1 MIRPVVSTTTHGC
14 SRTPRRSRR
23 GGGQPTPRPAGRS
36 ALRSP
41 SPGLALR
48 SGRCTRPRRVQLV
61 TSAGCNGKNVNSD
74 LFHTTHKSEP
84 DPGPACA
91 LGLAAWKPDPTAE
104 QTARSLGPSPGGAS
118 HGGIRRPPE
127 PGGRHWAAG
136 AALTSLLPAA
146 SSSNVTGKAHVD
158 DLTERERTPEAPRS
172 VRVSGAPHR
181 VSTADRAEPAQGGRR
196 HTLCSAERLRG
207 TRPPGPAAEGTSSA
221 LRPQQLCTSAGKAAG
236 TPQRLGQRLSLF
248 TTRKGRAVWK
258 CLLPSSSLQPGTPGA
273 GHQGGGTAR

>member
-84 DPGPACA
+84 DPGPARA

-136 AALTSLLPAA
+136 AALTSLLPPPRLQTSPAKPTWTISLNKKERQKRRGPCASAVPHTASAPPTEQNLLRAA
-146 SSSNVTGKAHVD
+146 VGTHSAQLSGSVAPGLPARPPRAQAPLCGPSSSA
-158 DLTERERTPEAPRS
+158 
-172 VRVSGAPHR
+172 
-181 VSTADRAEPAQGGRR
+181 PAQGKQ
-196 HTLCSAERLRG
+196 RG
-207 TRPPGPAAEGTSSA
+207 H
-221 LRPQQLCTSAGKAAG
+221 
-236 TPQRLGQRLSLF
+236 
-248 TTRKGRAVWK
+248 
-258 CLLPSSSLQPGTPGA
+258 PSGSGSV
-273 GHQGGGTAR
+273 